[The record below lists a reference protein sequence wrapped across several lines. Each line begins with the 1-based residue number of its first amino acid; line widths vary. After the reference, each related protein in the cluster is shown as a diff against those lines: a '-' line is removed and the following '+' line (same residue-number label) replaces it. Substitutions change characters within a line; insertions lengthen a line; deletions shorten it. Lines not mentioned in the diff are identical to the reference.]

1 MHLVLFVVRMTTLF
15 LIFTTTMI
23 TMTAIIVF
31 EYVLGDDLNPI
42 TVTLLIGSIFSKFE
56 IEIFSIGYVLLFS
69 THGSLLYSQNFG
81 LAHGDRRVP
90 RGH

>member
-1 MHLVLFVVRMTTLF
+1 MTTLF

-42 TVTLLIGSIFSKFE
+42 TVTLLIGSIFKFWTSTWRSESTSRTLNACSKQE
-56 IEIFSIGYVLLFS
+56 ES
-69 THGSLLYSQNFG
+69 
-81 LAHGDRRVP
+81 
-90 RGH
+90 